1 MPSST
6 TFSLPHSKSLH
17 SLEESMLDGSDFED
31 LYRNQ
36 PIKRSSSAHYWL
48 GKQMFLHLLGEIVF
62 HEATT
67 QEAIDA
73 LDVSPAR

>member
-1 MPSST
+1 
-6 TFSLPHSKSLH
+6 
-17 SLEESMLDGSDFED
+17 MLDGSDFED

-73 LDVSPAR
+73 LDVSLTG